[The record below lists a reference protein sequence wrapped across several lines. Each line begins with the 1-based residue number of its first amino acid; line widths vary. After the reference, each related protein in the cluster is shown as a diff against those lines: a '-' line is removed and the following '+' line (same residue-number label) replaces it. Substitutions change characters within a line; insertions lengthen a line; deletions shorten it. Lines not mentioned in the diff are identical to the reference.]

1 MTRKH
6 SDEAVRGCCL
16 FLIFPPLGL
25 LYFLIKILEKGDASD
40 DTRSPADDRRRR
52 ESRSRRGA

>member
-25 LYFLIKILEKGDASD
+25 LYFLIKILEKE
-40 DTRSPADDRRRR
+40 R
-52 ESRSRRGA
+52 ERE